1 MRRAFIFASCA
12 VVLLALA
19 LTALRFFGPLYWG
32 RNDVATADEL
42 QKQWLQ
48 DKTNPRPLH
57 DLARRAQSSVLLTK
71 VNALA
76 TFRVLAERE
85 GNNVS
90 TNFLV
95 VALPTLIGALNH
107 SDQSVLRA
115 ALFGLEALGGNA
127 APAQMAVRNLFKS
140 PDRFVREAA
149 TNCLRNI
156 SPVGVNS
163 GSMN

>member
-1 MRRAFIFASCA
+1 MRRAVIIAGGA
-12 VVLLALA
+12 VVLLGLA
-19 LTALRFFGPLYWG
+19 LMALRFFGPLYRG
-32 RNDVATADEL
+32 RNDVASVDAL
-42 QKQWLQ
+42 QKQWLR
-48 DKTNPRPLH
+48 DKTNLGPLH

-71 VNALA
+71 INALA

-90 TNFLV
+90 TNFLA
-95 VALPTLIGALNH
+95 VALPTLTGALNH

-127 APAQMAVRNLFKS
+127 APGQTAVRNLFKS

-149 TNCLRNI
+149 TNCLSSI
-156 SPVGVNS
+156 SPGSVN
-163 GSMN
+163 